1 MLLFDYTGDKSYN
14 VTLTVLL
21 CDYTQSYSV
30 TYDKVTLE
38 YSDDVIQCDT
48 SVTVLVTSLAANYL

>member
-1 MLLFDYTGDKSYN
+1 MVIGHKVLLFDYTGDKSYN

-30 TYDKVTLE
+30 TQDKVTL
-38 YSDDVIQCDT
+38 
-48 SVTVLVTSLAANYL
+48 